1 MSEIYTR
8 RATAS
13 LKKESSN
20 NVAVTP
26 DTFFPLNE
34 EDIAVK
40 YAYSPSMRVAGNRAK
55 MIEAVTQKISAPAG
69 TITLN
74 IEPNTFGHFLNA
86 LAGGLTTGRYIDI
99 GTIVGTFVVG
109 ETVTGGT
116 SSNTAVVNFVGKD
129 FLLIAAPSGALTDGE
144 TLTGGT
150 SGATAVLGNYEATVY
165 GHAKKLPAEMTTT
178 YTLQFNYTESAI
190 RYVGVRFTGI
200 DGIAQSDNILTAG
213 MKLMA
218 QSCFRTAKVTAITSS
233 GAGAKTIN
241 VDQTQG
247 LVASDS
253 IKVYR
258 PSTDTFL
265 DFPSASVK
273 THTIT
278 SITNDLAFVVT
289 NLETALAVGDL
300 IMLAPQTATYSL
312 AKEMPWVGGSNM
324 YFGDA
329 IGSVASIN
337 CENFNFVI
345 DNEFEERHAALG
357 DDYEDRYPSAL
368 LQKGIAANG
377 SFDLYYTNEKFLDY
391 ARRNA
396 VSALKLVSLGAVIGS
411 TTVKNRLEIA
421 FPQIQLGDF
430 DTNVTVDDIIN
441 QSIPFEA
448 FYDSTEAC
456 ICSVLIVNNITSY

>member
-1 MSEIYTR
+1 MSEVYTR

-13 LKKESSN
+13 LKKETTN

-40 YAYSPSMRVAGNRAK
+40 YSYSPSMRVAGNRAK
-55 MIEAVTQKISAPAG
+55 MIDAITQKIPAPAG
-69 TITLN
+69 SITLN

-86 LAGGLTTGRYIDI
+86 LAGGVTTGRYVDI
-99 GTIVGTFVVG
+99 SSIVGTFVAG

-116 SSNTAVVNFVGKD
+116 STNTAVVNFVGKD
-129 FLLIAAPSGALTDGE
+129 YLLLATPSGALTDGE

-150 SGATAVLGNYEATVY
+150 SGATATLGNYEATVY
-165 GHAKKLPAEMTTT
+165 GHAKKLPSEMATS

-200 DGIAQSDNILTAG
+200 DAVAQSDNILTAG
-213 MKLMA
+213 VKMMA
-218 QSCFRTAKVTAITSS
+218 QSCFRTAQVKAITTA
-233 GAGAKTIN
+233 GAGAKTIT

-247 LVASDS
+247 LVVSDS

-258 PSTDTFL
+258 PSTDAFL
-265 DFPSASVK
+265 DFVSAGVK
-273 THTIT
+273 THTVA
-278 SITNDLAFVVT
+278 SIPTDLTFTVT

-312 AKEMPWVGGSNM
+312 AKEFPWVGGSNM

-337 CENFNFVI
+337 CENFSFVI

-377 SFDLYYTNEKFLDY
+377 SFELYYTNEKFLDY

-396 VSALKLVSLGAVIGS
+396 VSALKLVALGAVIGS
-411 TTVKNRLEIA
+411 TTVKNRFEIA
-421 FPQIQLGDF
+421 FPQIQLGDW
-430 DTNVTVDDIIN
+430 DTNVTVDEIIG
-441 QSIPFEA
+441 QTIPFEA
-448 FYDSTEAC
+448 FYDSTEAN
-456 ICSVLIVNNITSY
+456 ICTFLLVNNVTSY

>member
-1 MSEIYTR
+1 MSEVYTR

-13 LKKESSN
+13 LKKETTN

-40 YAYSPSMRVAGNRAK
+40 YSYSPSMRVAGNRAK
-55 MIEAVTQKISAPAG
+55 MIDAITQKIPAPAG
-69 TITLN
+69 SITLN

-86 LAGGLTTGRYIDI
+86 LAGGVTTGRYIDI

-116 SSNTAVVNFVGKD
+116 SSQTAVVNFVGKD
-129 FLLIAAPSGALTDGE
+129 YLLIATPSGALTDGE

-150 SGATAVLGNYEATVY
+150 SAATCVLGNYEATVY
-165 GHAKKLPAEMTTT
+165 GHAKKLPSEMATS

-200 DGIAQSDNILTAG
+200 DAVAQSDNILTAG
-213 MKLMA
+213 VKMMA

-265 DFPSASVK
+265 DFVSAGVK

-312 AKEMPWVGGSNM
+312 AKEFPWVGGSNM

-337 CENFNFVI
+337 CENFSFVI
-345 DNEFEERHAALG
+345 DNEFVG
-357 DDYEDRYPSAL
+357 KQF
-368 LQKGIAANG
+368 QKGIAANG
-377 SFDLYYTNEKFLDY
+377 SFELYYTNEKFLDY

-396 VSALKLVSLGAVIGS
+396 VSALKLVALGAVIGS
-411 TTVKNRLEIA
+411 TTVKNRFEIA
-421 FPQIQLGDF
+421 FPQIQLGDW
-430 DTNVTVDDIIN
+430 DTNVTVDEIIG
-441 QSIPFEA
+441 QTIPFEA
-448 FYDSTEAC
+448 FYDSTEAN
-456 ICSVLIVNNITSY
+456 ICTFLLVNNVTSY

>member
-1 MSEIYTR
+1 MSEVYTR

-13 LKKESSN
+13 IKKEATA

-26 DTFFPLNE
+26 DTFFTLNE
-34 EDIAVK
+34 EDISVK

-55 MIEAVTQKISAPAG
+55 MLDAITQKIPAPAG
-69 TITLN
+69 SITLN

-86 LAGGLTTGRYIDI
+86 LAGGLTSGRYLDI
-99 GTIVGTFVVG
+99 SSIVGTFTVS
-109 ETVTGGT
+109 ETITGGT
-116 SSNTAVVNFVGKD
+116 SGSMAVIAFVGKD
-129 FLLIAAPSGALTDGE
+129 FLLIGAPSGAFTDGE
-144 TLTGGT
+144 TITGAS
-150 SGATAVLGNYEATVY
+150 SGATATLGNYEATIY

-178 YTLQFNYTESAI
+178 YTVQINYTESAI
-190 RYVGVRFTGI
+190 RYVGVRIHTL
-200 DGIAQSDNILTAG
+200 DGLSQSDNILTA
-213 MKLMA
+213 KANIMA
-218 QSCFRTAKVTAITSS
+218 QSVFRTARVTAITAS
-233 GAGAKTIN
+233 GAGAKTISL
-241 VDQTQG
+241 DQSQG

-265 DFPSASVK
+265 DFPSAGVK

-278 SITNDLAFVVT
+278 SITNDTAIVVT

-312 AKEMPWVGGSNM
+312 AKEFPWVGGSTM
-324 YFGDA
+324 YYGA
-329 IGSVASIN
+329 TIGAVAAIN
-337 CENFNFVI
+337 CENFSFVI
-345 DNEFEERHAALG
+345 DNEFEERHAAIG
-357 DDYEDRYPSAL
+357 DDYEDRFPSAL

-377 SFDLYYTNEKFLDY
+377 TFELYYVSEEFMDF
-391 ARRNA
+391 ARRNNA
-396 VSALKLVSLGAVIGS
+396 AALKLVALGQTIGS
-411 TTVKNRLEIA
+411 TTVKNRLEIS

-430 DTNVTVDDIIN
+430 DTNITIDDIIN

-448 FYDSTEAC
+448 FYDSTEGC